1 MVIISFLFT
10 ISQPKVNIAKNESQN
25 HLIRIGLN
33 HPPKWAY
40 YKCYKNQAIPEY
52 LITPNK
58 LR

>member
-33 HPPKWAY
+33 HPP
-40 YKCYKNQAIPEY
+40 NGLTTNAIKTKPY
-52 LITPNK
+52 LSI
-58 LR
+58 